1 MNDKDTPHSGSRWEP
16 ASVPP
21 IAPTDSSTQSAPSA
35 GTKAEQPAGPEAA
48 GLGRRVRPFGQRGRG
63 ALAGA
68 TVAVVALGGLGG
80 FALGYASAGDETD
93 RVGLV
98 EDHVRPGD
106 DDAGQLSGRLPAP
119 PPRLD
124 DDGDDGDG
132 DGELPGFDDD
142 DGTSP
147 DGSSDSDGSD
157 DLDDAGLDGDED
169 GGDLGASSS

>member
-16 ASVPP
+16 ASVPST
-21 IAPTDSSTQSAPSA
+21 APTDSSTQPAPSA
-35 GTKAEQPAGPEAA
+35 GTKAERPAAPEEAGP
-48 GLGRRVRPFGQRGRG
+48 GRRVRPFGQGGRG

-106 DDAGQLSGRLPAP
+106 DDAGQLPGRLPAP
-119 PPRLD
+119 PPAPD
-124 DDGDDGDG
+124 EDGDDGDG
-132 DGELPGFDDD
+132 AQPGFDDD

-169 GGDLGASSS
+169 EDESGASSS

>member
-21 IAPTDSSTQSAPSA
+21 TAPTDSSTQSAPSA
-35 GTKAEQPAGPEAA
+35 GTKAEQPAAPEAA

-106 DDAGQLSGRLPAP
+106 DDAGQLPGSLPAP
-119 PPRLD
+119 PPRHD
-124 DDGDDGDG
+124 DGGDDGDG
-132 DGELPGFDDD
+132 SPPGFDDD
-142 DGTSP
+142 DGTS
-147 DGSSDSDGSD
+147 SDSSGSD
-157 DLDDAGLDGDED
+157 DLEDAGLDGDED
-169 GGDLGASSS
+169 GDDLGASSS